1 VPRYAL
7 LPFDNLTGNASLDWV
22 ARTAPGIAAIEIGG
36 TARAAA
42 TVGDA
47 YLDKADHF
55 VHGYFTESGN
65 TLRLTVEVED
75 ASNHKMVER
84 DQIDGPVLQ
93 SLTALAKRLDPK
105 AAPFSTS
112 NEAATAAWGQGEFE
126 KAVTLDPQFG
136 AAWLSWIEGL
146 ARLGKTADAIEVAG
160 RALRNPVKPEAD
172 ALRIELARASLEKD
186 TAAERAALVK
196 LTTQLSDPRLLLN
209 LASIDVRAREFALAE
224 EDFKKV
230 LAMEPANPDALN
242 QLGYVYG
249 YEGKIAEAEAA
260 FAEYRKLPNQ
270 EANSYDSLGEV
281 YFMNGKF
288 APAEKAFLRAQE
300 LNPALTSGGDLR
312 KAAYAHWLAGDL
324 RGADE
329 LFQKY
334 LDFRARLHD
343 PSLEWEH
350 ANWEYATGRKDQAIA
365 RVKKIASPQAALE
378 LRIWQGDLKL
388 PPDLDRLKQSYEAAQ
403 PSTDGLFRTL
413 YAEALLARGDRDGA
427 KKLAARWPLPD
438 SVGDPVLQS
447 LVFPKYVAL
456 RRILGL

>member
-1 VPRYAL
+1 
-7 LPFDNLTGNASLDWV
+7 
-22 ARTAPGIAAIEIGG
+22 
-36 TARAAA
+36 
-42 TVGDA
+42 
-47 YLDKADHF
+47 
-55 VHGYFTESGN
+55 
-65 TLRLTVEVED
+65 
-75 ASNHKMVER
+75 
-84 DQIDGPVLQ
+84 
-93 SLTALAKRLDPK
+93 
-105 AAPFSTS
+105 
-112 NEAATAAWGQGEFE
+112 
-126 KAVTLDPQFG
+126 
-136 AAWLSWIEGL
+136 
-146 ARLGKTADAIEVAG
+146 VAG
-160 RALRNPVKPEAD
+160 RALRNPIKPEVD
-172 ALRIELARASLEKD
+172 AFRIELARASLEKD

-196 LTTQLSDPRLLLN
+196 LTAQLSDPRLLLN

-230 LAMEPANPDALN
+230 LAMEPGNPDGLN

-260 FAEYRKLPNQ
+260 FAQYRKLPNQ

-288 APAEKAFLRAQE
+288 AQAEKAFLRAQE

-350 ANWEYATGRKDQAIA
+350 ANWEYATGRKDQAVA
-365 RVKKIASPQAALE
+365 RLKKLASPQVALE

-388 PPDLDRLKQSYEAAQ
+388 PPDLDRLKQSYYAAQ

-413 YAEALLARGDRDGA
+413 YAEALLAGGEREAA